1 MPGVSAG
8 TTKAETP
15 LGPATPVRAMTTSTS
30 VSPAPEIK
38 ALAPLITY
46 DEPRFSARVDS
57 DAASEPAPG
66 SVRQYEAS
74 FSPVTKAGPQACL
87 TASLA
92 QEPIIQVAILCM
104 VKNAEIG
111 RAHV

>member
-57 DAASEPAPG
+57 DAARSEEHTSELQSLMRISYAVFCLKKKNKRKKNQLSQAQITHVYG
-66 SVRQYEAS
+66 TRQ
-74 FSPVTKAGPQACL
+74 K
-87 TASLA
+87 
-92 QEPIIQVAILCM
+92 
-104 VKNAEIG
+104 
-111 RAHV
+111 